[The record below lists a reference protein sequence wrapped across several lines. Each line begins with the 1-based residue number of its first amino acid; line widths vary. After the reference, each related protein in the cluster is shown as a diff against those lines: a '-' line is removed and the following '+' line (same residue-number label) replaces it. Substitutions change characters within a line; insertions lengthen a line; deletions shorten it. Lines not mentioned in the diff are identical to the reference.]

1 MNDLLKSELFKRLSD
16 SSQEVSNDEMK
27 NAYESFVREVEI
39 FNQFETDY
47 LTIFRT
53 LSFTRIEFKTLQT
66 QILCEQGKK
75 CA

>member
-39 FNQFETDY
+39 LNQSETDY

-66 QILCEQGKK
+66 QLLCE
-75 CA
+75 

>member
-39 FNQFETDY
+39 LNQSETDY

>member
-1 MNDLLKSELFKRLSD
+1 MNDPLQIELFSLLAKNL
-16 SSQEVSNDEMK
+16 QEVSNDEMK

-39 FNQFETDY
+39 FNQSETDY
-47 LTIFRT
+47 LTILRT

-66 QILCEQGKK
+66 QILCEQGEK